1 MDDSI
6 SNASTGTHP
15 AASSARQILPP
26 SPPSGNKRK
35 WQAGRWL
42 VRCVLALCFLV
53 GFYLSVFPSGRALTR
68 AVMIV
73 PGLISAESPGWEK
86 PVDEPIKH
94 IQETISSGAGPVY
107 LDIYEPT
114 DSQPPVPGA
123 REGMLMIPGVG
134 DQRKQPQVVNF
145 SETLAASGVVVMGMT
160 TPALIANRLEASD
173 EEAVVQAFQKLQH
186 WPGVNPTH
194 VGMFGIS
201 GGGGLMCLA
210 AADARIRDQ
219 VRFVALLGSY
229 FDATTLLQTIGQ
241 RAQTENGQTQPWSP
255 NPYPLQ
261 VLANTVAPLMP
272 EQDARLLT
280 KAFQTKS
287 SGSLSQ
293 EQIRQLAP
301 SSAAFYH
308 LLAGDETNRVNANLA
323 ALPPEM
329 KELLASVSPSRVVDQ
344 IQAPVYLLHDRSDQ
358 FVPVTQ
364 SSDFAATLA
373 NLHHSYD
380 FAEFGIFQHAVVVSN
395 PSLSEELGDGLKL
408 VRFVNETMQVGS

>member
-6 SNASTGTHP
+6 IDTSTGTRP
-15 AASSARQILPP
+15 AGPIIGQTPPSLPP
-26 SPPSGNKRK
+26 LSSKRK
-35 WQAGRWL
+35 WHVGRWL

-53 GFYLSVFPSGRALTR
+53 GLYLSVFPSGRALTR

-73 PGLISAESPGWEK
+73 PGLISAESPTWEK

-94 IQETISSGAGPVY
+94 IQETLYSNGGPVY
-107 LDIYEPT
+107 LDVYEPT
-114 DSQPPVPGA
+114 TSQPLVPGA

-145 SETLAASGVVVMGMT
+145 SETLAASGVVVMGIT
-160 TPALIANRLEASD
+160 TPALIANRLDASD
-173 EEAVVQAFQKLQH
+173 EAAVVQAFQALQH

-229 FDATTLLQTIGQ
+229 FDTTTLLQTIGR
-241 RAQTENGQTQPWSP
+241 RAQTEDGQTQIWSP
-255 NPYPLQ
+255 DPYPLQ

-280 KAFQTKS
+280 EAFQTKN

-301 SSAAFYH
+301 SIAAFYH
-308 LLAGDETNRVNANLA
+308 LLAGDEPNRVNANLA
-323 ALPPEM
+323 ALSPEM
-329 KELLASVSPSRVVDQ
+329 KELLASLSPSSVVDQ
-344 IQAPVYLLHDRSDQ
+344 IHAPVYLLHDRSDR
-358 FVPVTQ
+358 FVPTTQ
-364 SSDFAATLA
+364 SSAFAATLA
-373 NLHHSYD
+373 SLHHPYD
-380 FAEFGIFQHAVVVSN
+380 FAEFGIFQHAVVISN
-395 PSLSEELGDGLKL
+395 PSLSEELGDGIKL
-408 VRFVNETMQVGS
+408 VRFVNETMQFGS